1 MGMAA
6 SLTMATPLIA
16 VYDACVLYPA
26 PLRDLLMHLALT
38 GLFQAKWTDRIHE
51 EWTRNLLEDRPELG
65 REKLARVRRLMDSHA
80 EDCLVT
86 GYEGLIGSLLLPDPD
101 DRHVLAAA
109 IHAKA
114 SVIVTYNL
122 SDFPPASLER
132 HGVQSQH
139 PDAFV
144 LRLLGTDRARVV
156 QAVRDQR
163 ASLRSPVVT
172 AEELLS
178 TLEKQRLVRTVA
190 LLREFVG
197 SI

>member
-1 MGMAA
+1 MVA
-6 SLTMATPLIA
+6 PLVA

-38 GLFQAKWTDRIHE
+38 GLFQARWTERIHE
-51 EWTRNLLEDRPELG
+51 EWTRNLLEDRPELS
-65 REKLARVRRLMDSHA
+65 REKLERVRRLMDAHA

-86 GYEGLIGSLLLPDPD
+86 GYESLIGSLSLPDPD

-114 SVIVTYNL
+114 GTIVTYNL
-122 SDFPPASLER
+122 SDFPAASLER
-132 HGVQSQH
+132 YGVQAQH

-144 LRLLGTDRARVV
+144 LRLLGLDRERVV
-156 QAVRDQR
+156 QAVRNQR
-163 ASLRSPVVT
+163 ANLTRPKVT
-172 AEELLS
+172 ADALLA

-190 LLREFVG
+190 SLRQVIG